1 MHEATDPTAAAVI
14 DEADACAVWLLRA
27 YESPPAAPLSEADAD
42 WATREAQRL
51 EGEGASPAR
60 FLARRARL
68 GCERLAQRGVA
79 AARLPQRA
87 GVPPWW
93 GAGLVLAA
101 FVLGW
106 GSEAVAS
113 AQRINILAPPVLAL
127 LLWNLL
133 VYLLLALGVLRG
145 ALRGALAGRADPATP
160 SAPGPLRR
168 VLLASIER
176 VMALSWLRA
185 RGDGSAPLARFVVA
199 WTDASRGLQAA
210 RLASVLHAA
219 AAALAFGVLCSL
231 YARGLAFEYRAGWD
245 STFLSPTAVHSLLSL
260 VLAPAAAWS
269 GMALPGAEQLAQ
281 LRFSAGPGENAARWI
296 HLYAITLAVVVLL
309 PRLVLSAMAGWR
321 ARRLSARMPLPLA
334 DGYFRRLLQA
344 HSGQLL
350 AVQVLPYSYRLP
362 PAMLPGLRAALEQAL
377 GARVAPQLAESVALG
392 GEDAM
397 DVAPAAT
404 NGAPPP
410 VRVALFPLTATPE
423 RENHG
428 AFVRALAASSAA
440 RLLVLVDESGF
451 RERFRGADGE
461 ARRMQRRGA
470 WQRMLH
476 DEGQAPLFAD
486 LSAASPEP
494 SS

>member
-27 YESPPAAPLSEADAD
+27 FESPPAVPWSEADAE
-42 WATREAQRL
+42 WATREAQRQ
-51 EGEGASPAR
+51 EGEAASPAR

-68 GCERLAQRGVA
+68 GCERLAQREVA
-79 AARLPQRA
+79 AAQLPWRA
-87 GVPPWW
+87 GVSPWW

-106 GSEAVAS
+106 GSDAVTS

-127 LLWNLL
+127 LLWSLL
-133 VYLLLALGVLRG
+133 VYLLLALG
-145 ALRGALAGRADPATP
+145 ALRGAFAGRAKASTP
-160 SAPGPLRR
+160 GMPSTPGPLRR

-176 VMALSWLRA
+176 ALSLSWLQG
-185 RGDGSAPLARFVVA
+185 RGKASAPLARFA
-199 WTDASRGLQAA
+199 ATWTEASRGLHAA

-219 AAALAFGVLCSL
+219 AAALAFGALCSL

-245 STFLSPTAVHSLLSL
+245 STFLSPAAVHSLLSL
-260 VLAPAAAWS
+260 VLGPASSWS
-269 GMALPGAEQLAQ
+269 GITLPSAEQIAQ

-296 HLYAITLAVVVLL
+296 HLYAITLGVVVLL
-309 PRLVLSAMAGWR
+309 PRLGLSVAAAWR
-321 ARRLSARMPLPLA
+321 AHRLSARMTLPLA
-334 DGYFRRLLQA
+334 DPYFRRLLQA
-344 HSGQLL
+344 HSGHML

-362 PAMLPGLRAALEQAL
+362 PALLPGLRSALEQML
-377 GARVAPQLAESVALG
+377 GARVAPQLAEPVALG
-392 GEDAM
+392 AEDTM
-397 DVAPAAT
+397 EEMPAAT
-404 NGAPPP
+404 GGTPAP

-428 AFVRALAASSAA
+428 AFVRALSASSAA

-451 RERFRGADGE
+451 RERFRGPDGE
-461 ARRMQRRGA
+461 ARRAQRRGA

-476 DEGQAPLFAD
+476 DEGHAPLFAD